1 MVAVRPDTPE
11 DGGKYGVTM
20 RRNTYPNYGGS
31 TEYIQFLNKVVV
43 ALMVEK
49 KGTVDHLEE
58 ILSSGGIDMVQ
69 WGPADYSMNV
79 GLAGKKSDPK
89 VKAAERLV
97 FEKALEHGVPAR
109 AEIASV
115 DQAKYFLDMGVRH
128 FSLGTDIGILFNWL
142 KESGAK
148 LRKLISGS

>member
-1 MVAVRPDTPE
+1 M
-11 DGGKYGVTM
+11 
-20 RRNTYPNYGGS
+20 
-31 TEYIQFLNKVVV
+31 I
-43 ALMVEK
+43 EK
-49 KGTVDHLEE
+49 KSAVDQLDE
-58 ILSSGGIDMVQ
+58 ILSTEGVDMIQ

-115 DQAKYFLDMGVRH
+115 DQAKYYLDMGVRH

-142 KESGAK
+142 KENGDR
-148 LRKLISGS
+148 LRNVISDS